1 MPPRP
6 PHTNAC
12 RWRMSSSVTCPVPG
26 TRSSQ
31 DRQSPRHCR
40 CPGKPPALPPWPLL
54 VPPPQQDPSS
64 AWCSTQKGARF
75 PLTSSP
81 LSRNMTVRGGSPCF
95 VGANFA
101 ECSVWITD
109 MVGPPGQGAAA
120 PMGSQQGQCA
130 QQPKG
135 QNHISAGGL
144 PVWSCSCAPQ
154 MCRGSLGVRNST
166 SGACVNRQG
175 SDGPGRC
182 LCYTPSL
189 CSAPVP
195 LLTL

>member
-1 MPPRP
+1 MQ
-6 PHTNAC
+6 
-12 RWRMSSSVTCPVPG
+12 VPG
-26 TRSSQ
+26 ET
-31 DRQSPRHCR
+31 
-40 CPGKPPALPPWPLL
+40 PGPATSALAGAPS
-54 VPPPQQDPSS
+54 QQDPSS

-81 LSRNMTVRGGSPCF
+81 LSRNMTVRGGSLCF

-109 MVGPPGQGAAA
+109 MVGRLGQGAAA
-120 PMGSQQGQCA
+120 PMGSQRGQRA

-154 MCRGSLGVRNST
+154 MCKGSLGVRNST
-166 SGACVNRQG
+166 SGACVNGQG